1 MANLFRFLYRYAI
14 LIALSLGVGIAC
26 FAAVYRWDGGKSVI
40 LDSAPAE
47 SDDMMKTAKTAVVF
61 LPHPSMFEAVKE
73 DFRYS
78 FRFQNRGNSAVTIKE
93 IKPSCQCTMV
103 EPSKRIYQPGEEGDI
118 PITID
123 MRRQPREAKG
133 FSITVKYQDEQG
145 RSEEVQTVFI
155 VNHKP
160 DIMVMPNP
168 VHLQLT
174 PGENRAAQVVV
185 MDYRSKAISLSEPH
199 VLSSRIKAVTVE
211 RPTVYLPGW
220 RHTFEAS
227 TSGQG
232 LTAGNY
238 RDEVVVKTND
248 LNQADIRIEVLLKVV
263 PRIRVAPDPLY
274 LKRSGKDEKFTGQL
288 YVSDVRGDPIELG
301 DVDVGQHPFTWS
313 ARDVP
318 GKKVITL
325 VADRTKI
332 RSSGSAPI
340 TLRITKPCSQL
351 IPLEVR
357 W

>member
-1 MANLFRFLYRYAI
+1 MANLFHFSVRYAV
-14 LIALSLGVGIAC
+14 LIALPLGVGIAC
-26 FAAVYRWDGGKSVI
+26 FAAIYPWGGDKPVLSETA
-40 LDSAPAE
+40 SAA
-47 SDDMMKTAKTAVVF
+47 SNDLIVTAKTAVVF
-61 LPHPSMFEAVKE
+61 FPHPSTFEVVEK
-73 DFRYS
+73 DFHYT
-78 FRFQNRGNSAVTIKE
+78 FRFQNRGDSAITIGE

-103 EPSKRIYQPGEEGDI
+103 EPSKRTYQPGEKGDV

-123 MRRQPREAKG
+123 MRRHPRGAKG

-145 RSEEVQTVFI
+145 RNEEARTTFI

-160 DIMVMPNP
+160 DIVVSPNP
-168 VHLQLT
+168 VHIQLT
-174 PGENRAAQVVV
+174 PGERRTAQVVV
-185 MDYRSKAISLSEPH
+185 MDYHSRAIPLGEPH
-199 VLSSRIKAVTVE
+199 VLSSRIKAATVE

-220 RHTFEAS
+220 RHTFEVSAS
-227 TSGQG
+227 GEG

-238 RDEVVVKTND
+238 RDEVVVKTD
-248 LNQADIRIEVLLKVV
+248 APDQAEIRIEVLLTVV
-263 PRIRVAPDPLY
+263 PPIRVAPDPLY

-288 YVSDVRGDPIELG
+288 YVSDAQGSRIELDG
-301 DVDVGQHPFTWS
+301 IDVGRHPLTWS
-313 ARDVP
+313 ARDVS

-325 VADRTKI
+325 AADRAKI